1 MIEALRNAFRLPD
14 LRNKLLITGLILVV
28 YQFAAHVPT
37 VGVDRLALQALIE
50 GNAGGLVGVLNLLSG
65 GAVQNFSVIA
75 NGVYPYITASIIFQL
90 LVPIIPQLEQIQR
103 EPGGKEK
110 IETYTYYLAIP
121 MAVLQA
127 VSQIQIFNS
136 LSTQGSIIPGFGS
149 DFLLTATVLVTMTA
163 GTMFAIWLGQLIT
176 EQGIGNG
183 LSIIIFAGIVARAP
197 QNLVQL
203 LTGSTNAGY
212 HLLMFI
218 VITVVSIVGIIIIQ
232 EGVRR
237 IPVQYGKRV
246 RGRKQYGGAS
256 THIPLKVN
264 PVGMIPLI
272 FAQSIIT
279 FPALL
284 VNLFP
289 EGPVR
294 TYITQTFGQQQG
306 LAYWLTFFLLVVGF
320 TFFYSDVMVGN
331 QNLAENLQRNG
342 GFIPGIRPGKRT
354 AEYIDTILA
363 RITLVGAIYLA
374 IVALLPQFLIS
385 GFKVA
390 PIPFIGEW
398 LDRYTPQFITQGLG
412 VTFYFGGTSLL
423 IIVVVTMDF
432 WAQVQ
437 SYVMS
442 QQYESLLKK
451 ANFKAG

>member
-1 MIEALRNAFRLPD
+1 MLEALRNAFRLPD
-14 LRNKLLITGLILVV
+14 LRNKLLITGLILVI
-28 YQFAAHVPT
+28 YQFAAHVP
-37 VGVDRLALQALIE
+37 VIGVDRTALRALIE

-90 LVPIIPQLEQIQR
+90 LVPIIPQLEAIQR
-103 EPGGKEK
+103 EPGGREK

-121 MAVLQA
+121 MAILQS
-127 VSQIQIFNS
+127 VSQINIFNA
-136 LSTQGSIIPGFGS
+136 LLGTGQSIIPGFGG
-149 DFLLTATVLVTMTA
+149 DFLLTLTVIITMTA

-203 LTGSTNAGY
+203 LTSSTNPIY
-212 HLLMFI
+212 NLIMFVI
-218 VITVVSIVGIIIIQ
+218 ITVVSIIGIVIIQ

-237 IPVQYGKRV
+237 VPVQYGKRV

-279 FPALL
+279 FPALI
-284 VNLFP
+284 VSLFP
-289 EGPVR
+289 EGPLR
-294 TYITQTFGQQQG
+294 TSITTTFGQQQG
-306 LAYWLTFFLLVVGF
+306 LGYWLTFFLLVVGF

-354 AEYIDTILA
+354 DDYIRRVTR
-363 RITLVGAIYLA
+363 RITLVGALFLGIIA
-374 IVALLPQFLIS
+374 ITPGFVDFINRLLFPNEAVSGVSGNAALVLTGS
-385 GFKVA
+385 G
-390 PIPFIGEW
+390 
-398 LDRYTPQFITQGLG
+398 
-412 VTFYFGGTSLL
+412 L
-423 IIVVVTMDF
+423 IIVVGVVIDTMRQLE
-432 WAQVQ
+432 AQL
-437 SYVMS
+437 VMRN
-442 QQYESLLKK
+442 YDR
-451 ANFKAG
+451 FMR